1 MHLDAH
7 KRLWVASGSAGVSFW
22 DKHHDKFINVAER
35 EGNGVDQNALE
46 KLRVSNVLSISSDS
60 FGRVW
65 VGTRTMGL
73 FMLEFKNELLVS
85 IRQIAIH
92 GTTQYGVSS
101 MARERDGSIWIGTIS
116 HGLWHLAP
124 QQSMPT
130 PTLFTNHKISAL
142 WVDNLDN
149 LWIGTQFELFFASK
163 EKKKPCLSFNIN
175 TAVFRNRQCLC
186 GFFSAPMGRNKSWFI
201 LLGKDSNKY

>member
-1 MHLDAH
+1 MPTNV
-7 KRLWVASGSAGVSFW
+7 WVASGSAGVSFW

-35 EGNGVDQNALE
+35 EGNGVDEKALE

-85 IRQIAIH
+85 IRQIAMH

-124 QQSMPT
+124 QQSMPI
-130 PTLFTNHKISAL
+130 PTFLPIIKFL
-142 WVDNLDN
+142 LLGRCLDN
-149 LWIGTQFELFFASK
+149 LWIGTQFELFLANK
-163 EKKKPCLSFNIN
+163 LKKKPCYHFNLISSF
-175 TAVFRNRQCLC
+175 Q
-186 GFFSAPMGRNKSWFI
+186 K
-201 LLGKDSNKY
+201 

>member
-1 MHLDAH
+1 MLPNE
-7 KRLWVASGSAGVSFW
+7 KW
-22 DKHHDKFINVAER
+22 
-35 EGNGVDQNALE
+35 VDQNALE

-92 GTTQYGVSS
+92 STTQYGVSS

-116 HGLWHLAP
+116 HVAF
-124 QQSMPT
+124 SSPT
-130 PTLFTNHKISAL
+130 VYANSDTFYES
-142 WVDNLDN
+142 
-149 LWIGTQFELFFASK
+149 
-163 EKKKPCLSFNIN
+163 
-175 TAVFRNRQCLC
+175 
-186 GFFSAPMGRNKSWFI
+186 
-201 LLGKDSNKY
+201 

>member
-1 MHLDAH
+1 
-7 KRLWVASGSAGVSFW
+7 
-22 DKHHDKFINVAER
+22 
-35 EGNGVDQNALE
+35 
-46 KLRVSNVLSISSDS
+46 
-60 FGRVW
+60 
-65 VGTRTMGL
+65 MGL

-163 EKKKPCLSFNIN
+163 EEK
-175 TAVFRNRQCLC
+175 RNRVYHSTLIQQFSEIGSVFVDSFQHLWV
-186 GFFSAPMGRNKSWFI
+186 GTNHGLYYWARIPTSTEPAQLTVWRNSMQSFFPTDGDSYSINSGRVHQILEDKYHNLWLAASSGGLNKVDLKRKPF
-201 LLGKDSNKY
+201 L